1 MEAGNMDDI
10 TFAEI
15 EEAGQALKGAVKHT
29 PLYRSRTFSE
39 LAGCRL
45 HLKLENLQATGSF
58 KIRGAYNRIR
68 LLTEAER
75 ARGVVCASA
84 GNHAQGV
91 ACSATAM
98 GVKSTVFMPVFAPP
112 SKVQATR
119 SYGAEVILEGLT
131 YDDAYT
137 AASRLAQDEERIYV
151 HAFDDRAVIAG
162 QGTIGLEIVEDLP
175 DVDVVLVPVGGG
187 GLISGIATALKHLR
201 PEVEIVGVEAE
212 GAPAMVRSLAR
223 GRLEGLTAMETIADG
238 IAVKSPGP
246 RTFAI
251 VQRHVDRMVTVSD
264 EEIAHA
270 LFLLTERA
278 KLIAE
283 PAGVAALAAALSEK
297 AGYPGKK
304 VAVVISGGNV
314 DLALLTQIVD
324 RGLVQSGM
332 ISRIAVDVPDRPGS
346 LNELLGILTSLR
358 ANVRSI
364 SHDRQTATVPVGH
377 VRVTITFRTLGREQV
392 EALTAILR
400 ERGLRQHLPG

>member
-1 MEAGNMDDI
+1 MDEI
-10 TFAEI
+10 TFAGI
-15 EEAGQALKGAVKHT
+15 EEAGQALRGAVKQT
-29 PLYRSRTFSE
+29 PLSRSRTFSE
-39 LAGCRL
+39 MAGCRL

-68 LLTEAER
+68 LLTDGEKS
-75 ARGVVCASA
+75 RGVVCASA

-91 ACSATAM
+91 ACSARAM
-98 GVKSTVFMPVFAPP
+98 WVKSTVFMPVFTPP

-119 SYGAEVILEGLT
+119 SYGAEVNLEGLT
-131 YDDAYT
+131 YDDAFA
-137 AASRLAQDEERIYV
+137 AASALAREDGRIYI
-151 HAFDDRAVIAG
+151 HAFDDAEVIVG
-162 QGTIGLEIVEDLP
+162 QGTIGLEIQADLP

-201 PEVEIVGVEAE
+201 PQVEIVGVEAE
-212 GAPAMVRSLAR
+212 GAPAMVRSLER
-223 GRLEGLTAMETIADG
+223 GRLEALTSMDTIADG
-238 IAVKSPGP
+238 IAVKSPGA

-251 VQRHVDRMVTVSD
+251 VQKLVDRMVTVSD
-264 EEIAHA
+264 EETSHV
-270 LFLLTERA
+270 LFLLAERA

-283 PAGVAALAAALSEK
+283 PAGVVALAAALSEK

-332 ISRIAVDVPDRPGS
+332 VSRIAVDVPDRPGS
-346 LNELLGILTSLR
+346 LNELLAILTGLR

-364 SHDRQTATVPVGH
+364 SHDRQTASVPVGH

-392 EALTAILR
+392 EELTAILR
-400 ERGLRQHLPG
+400 QRGLTQKLLT

>member
-1 MEAGNMDDI
+1 MDEI
-10 TFAEI
+10 TFAGI
-15 EEAGQALKGAVKHT
+15 EEAGQALRGAVKQT
-29 PLYRSRTFSE
+29 PLSRSRTFSE
-39 LAGCRL
+39 MAGCRL

-68 LLTEAER
+68 LLTDGEKS
-75 ARGVVCASA
+75 RGVVCASA

-91 ACSATAM
+91 ACSARAM
-98 GVKSTVFMPVFAPP
+98 GVKSTVFMPVFTPP

-119 SYGAEVILEGLT
+119 SYGAEVNLEGLT
-131 YDDAYT
+131 YDDAFA
-137 AASRLAQDEERIYV
+137 AASALAREDGRIYI
-151 HAFDDRAVIAG
+151 HAFDDAEVIVG
-162 QGTIGLEIVEDLP
+162 QGTIGLEIQADLP

-201 PEVEIVGVEAE
+201 PQVEIVGVEAE
-212 GAPAMVRSLAR
+212 GAPAMVRSLER
-223 GRLEGLTAMETIADG
+223 GRLEALTSMDTIADG
-238 IAVKSPGP
+238 IAVKSPGA

-251 VQRHVDRMVTVSD
+251 VQKLVDRMVTVSD
-264 EEIAHA
+264 EETSHV
-270 LFLLTERA
+270 LFLLAERA

-283 PAGVAALAAALSEK
+283 PAGVVALAAALSEK

-332 ISRIAVDVPDRPGS
+332 VSRIAVDVPDRPGS
-346 LNELLGILTSLR
+346 LNELLAILTGLR

-364 SHDRQTATVPVGH
+364 SHDRQTASVPVGH

-392 EALTAILR
+392 EELTAILR
-400 ERGLRQHLPG
+400 QRGLTQKLLT